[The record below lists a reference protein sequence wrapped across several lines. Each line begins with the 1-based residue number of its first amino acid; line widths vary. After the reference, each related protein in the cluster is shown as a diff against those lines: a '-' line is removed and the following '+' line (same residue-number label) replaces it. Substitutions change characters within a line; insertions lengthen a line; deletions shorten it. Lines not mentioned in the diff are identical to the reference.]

1 MIEVRRYQQEDKE
14 LWDTFNAMAKN
25 GSFLFYRDYM
35 EYHSDRFEDF
45 SLMVFEKNKLSLLLP
60 ANISNSIVYTHQG
73 LTFGGMVIQN
83 NSITSKII
91 SWFNAINQYLVDSG
105 IIEVIYKFQPQFYK
119 DNFGDE
125 DLYLLYRCG
134 AKLISRNITSVIDFS
149 LPKNISRNRSRNYKK
164 AIEAG
169 VVIDDSIQYETF
181 WEIMETNM
189 AMRFNAKP
197 VHSCEELLF
206 LKEKFPKNI
215 QLISVC
221 LGDEMVGGAVLYLF
235 KNVVKVQYA
244 HASEKGKEIGAIDA
258 LYHYIIDRYQAD
270 FKYLDFGSSNGTGGM
285 EINLGL
291 NTQKEGFGAR
301 AAVVDAYSY
310 HPEKMI
316 D

>member
-181 WEIMETNM
+181 WEIMETN
-189 AMRFNAKP
+189 
-197 VHSCEELLF
+197 
-206 LKEKFPKNI
+206 
-215 QLISVC
+215 
-221 LGDEMVGGAVLYLF
+221 
-235 KNVVKVQYA
+235 
-244 HASEKGKEIGAIDA
+244 
-258 LYHYIIDRYQAD
+258 
-270 FKYLDFGSSNGTGGM
+270 T
-285 EINLGL
+285 
-291 NTQKEGFGAR
+291 
-301 AAVVDAYSY
+301 
-310 HPEKMI
+310 
-316 D
+316 